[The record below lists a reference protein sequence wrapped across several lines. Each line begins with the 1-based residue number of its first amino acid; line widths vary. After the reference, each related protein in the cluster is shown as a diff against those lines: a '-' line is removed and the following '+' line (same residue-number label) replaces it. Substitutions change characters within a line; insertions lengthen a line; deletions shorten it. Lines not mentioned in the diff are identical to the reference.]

1 MTNTL
6 YDRLKP
12 EYKDSLSKNLEKY
25 PSVVKSIIEALKEN
39 YFWNDLTIAQTKDLI
54 SFTDQTFG
62 TIAYYDWS
70 YGEKFL
76 IPNSD
81 VNEFTN
87 SK

>member
-25 PSVVKSIIEALKEN
+25 PTVVKNVVEVLKQN

-54 SFTDQTFG
+54 SFTDTPLGSLKFEDWAFG
-62 TIAYYDWS
+62 DQ
-70 YGEKFL
+70 FL
-76 IPNSD
+76 IK
-81 VNEFTN
+81 E
-87 SK
+87 K